1 MSDIYN
7 GIVHMELLDQGQLD
21 KMQALLVNIPGGAER
36 AAKSAAQRA
45 VSHLRTNSAKAIQEK
60 YDISAAN
67 IRANEN
73 VTVRYEYHE
82 GVQAYIHFAGSKI
95 PLFRYGGASPG
106 GPTPLKDRWV
116 KVTDDHG
123 SHWYHPGAPAHGH
136 QMKDTSPTLFEHA
149 FVARMSSGH
158 VGIFQRTGTKSRSGG
173 DAISEIMGGTVPG
186 MLGKD
191 EVEQKLGDE
200 AAEKF
205 QERYHHEVTR
215 LLNGWGN

>member
-1 MSDIYN
+1 MSAIQLQ
-7 GIVHMELLDQGQLD
+7 VMDQGQLD

-73 VTVRYEYHE
+73 VTVRYTHQD
-82 GVQAYIHFAGSKI
+82 GVQAYVTFAGSKI

-106 GPTPLKDRWV
+106 APAYDKSRLVPAMIQGKWRMA
-116 KVTDDHG
+116 
-123 SHWYHPGAPAHGH
+123 HPGIPAHGH
-136 QMKDTSPTLFEHA
+136 QLRDTSPALFEHA
-149 FVARMSSGH
+149 FVAQMRTGH
-158 VGIFQRTGTKSRSGG
+158 VGIFERADGRSGDG
-173 DAISEIMGGTVPG
+173 AISEIMGGTVPG

-191 EVEQKLGDE
+191 EVKQKLGE
-200 AAEKF
+200 QAAEKF
-205 QERYHHEVTR
+205 QERYHHEVAR